1 MNQPKSTDIEMLTEP
16 QTAID
21 NSQNR
26 QLKILLSAYACE
38 PGRGSEPGVGWHT
51 AKEIAQHHQVWVLTS
66 NTHKVAIEGEL
77 STNPIPNLH
86 FVYLDPFGW
95 VYDWSQ
101 QKRLSLWD
109 VHLHCYLWQIR
120 ALSIAKRLHKEIK
133 FDISHHVTYVKYA
146 IPSFLWLLPIP
157 FIWGPVGGAE
167 TAPKAFWQDFNL
179 RAKTY
184 EYLRNLMH
192 RIGEIDPFVHL
203 TARKSDITWVTTE
216 QTAKPIRRMGGKN
229 VDVVVESGLTQSE
242 IEELALLPLPDR
254 SLIRFISMGRLLH
267 WKGFHLG
274 LKAFAKAQIAD
285 AEYYFLGDGPE
296 LERLQVIARNYGI
309 SDRVKFLGQLSRQEA
324 LRRLGESHVL
334 VHPSLHDSGGWV
346 CLEAM
351 ASGRPIICL
360 DLGGP
365 GVQVTPDTGFKISA
379 QSPEQ
384 VIEDIAKVMIQ
395 LSKTPELIEQ
405 KSQAGKKRVLE
416 EFSWQSRSRFLVR
429 TYRELLSKKISDRK

>member
-1 MNQPKSTDIEMLTEP
+1 MKQPISNDIKMLTEP
-16 QTAID
+16 QAAID
-21 NSQNR
+21 YSQNR

-66 NTHKVAIEGEL
+66 NTHKAAIEAEL
-77 STNPIPNLH
+77 NAHPIPNLH

-101 QKRLSLWD
+101 QKRISLWD
-109 VHLHCYLWQIR
+109 VHLHCYLWQIL
-120 ALSIAKRLHKEIK
+120 ALSIAKHLHKEIN
-133 FDISHHVTYVKYA
+133 FDLAHHITYVKYS

-167 TAPKAFWQDFNL
+167 TAPKAFWQDFNR
-179 RAKTY
+179 RAKSY
-184 EYLRNLMH
+184 EYLRSIMH
-192 RIGEIDPFVHL
+192 WIGELDPFVHL
-203 TARKSDITWVTTE
+203 TARKSAITWVTTE
-216 QTAKPIRRMGGKN
+216 QTAKPIRRMGARN
-229 VDVVVESGLTQSE
+229 VAVVVESGLTQSE
-242 IEELALLPLPDR
+242 IEQLALLPLPDR
-254 SLIRFISMGRLLH
+254 SPIRFISMGRLLH

-274 LKAFAKAQIAD
+274 LKAFAKAQISD
-285 AEYYFLGDGPE
+285 AEYYFLGEGPE
-296 LERLQVIARNYGI
+296 LERLQAIAEDYGI
-309 SDRVKFLGQLSRQEA
+309 SDRVKFLGRLSREEA
-324 LRRLGESHVL
+324 LCKLGESHVL

-379 QSPEQ
+379 QTPEQ
-384 VIEDIAKVMIQ
+384 VIQDIAKTMIQ

-405 KSQAGKKRVLE
+405 INKEGKKRVLE
-416 EFSWQSRSRFLVR
+416 EFSWQSKSKFLVR
-429 TYRELLSKKISDRK
+429 TYREILSEKIVDRK